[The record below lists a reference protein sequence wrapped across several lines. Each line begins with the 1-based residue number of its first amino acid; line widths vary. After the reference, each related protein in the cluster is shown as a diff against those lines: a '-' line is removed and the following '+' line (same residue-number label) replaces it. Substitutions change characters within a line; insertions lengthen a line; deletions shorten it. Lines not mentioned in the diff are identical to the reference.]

1 MPLQIFLNKL
11 FLSEWKLTC
20 CEYEIRQK
28 IDPGPMQRSFV
39 QEERGKH
46 ARNFPWGLKSYA
58 VGNFPRRL
66 FVRKNVCRF
75 NGERISLGALCNLKA
90 AHIPLLQDVM

>member
-1 MPLQIFLNKL
+1 METHLLRASMRSDKR
-11 FLSEWKLTC
+11 LTQVPC
-20 CEYEIRQK
+20 S
-28 IDPGPMQRSFV
+28 GFV
-39 QEERGKH
+39 REERGKH

-90 AHIPLLQDVM
+90 AHIPLLQEVM